1 MYGFNKLFS
10 DYVLAIGHVHEEE
23 LGEVYERWYNE
34 HSDLLADSP
43 RGIISSMSDG
53 ELAAELT
60 EECYLGAPSLT
71 VMEALQNRDNERVLV
86 PLLYE
91 GNSMLA
97 YCAAELL
104 RNINKV
110 PAEAFARLLTQTDD
124 AELFELIV
132 DSLKENPDG
141 VRDELLELFEKA
153 GDHVKTAIAEILSC
167 GGKDERVYSLLVGL
181 FASGDSP
188 ALYASYL
195 ARYGDERCA
204 PMLYRALSCAPYA
217 DYIEIRNAIES
228 LGGVVDE
235 ERDFSSDPDYI
246 YIKENSNDQ
255 K

>member
-1 MYGFNKLFS
+1 MYEFNKLFS

-34 HSDLLADSP
+34 YCDSLMDSP

-53 ELAAELT
+53 ELAQELS
-60 EECYLGAPSLT
+60 EECYVDAPSLT
-71 VMEALQNRDNERVLV
+71 VMEALQNRENERVLV

-91 GNSMLA
+91 GNSTLA

-104 RNINKV
+104 RNINKI
-110 PAEAFARLLTQTDD
+110 PAEAFAQLLTQTDD
-124 AELFELIV
+124 SELFELLV
-132 DSLKENPDG
+132 ESLKENPDG
-141 VRDELLELFEKA
+141 ARDVLLELFEDA
-153 GDHVKTAIAEILSC
+153 HDHVKMAIAEILSC
-167 GGKDERVYSLLVGL
+167 GGRDERVYNLLVGL
-181 FASGDSP
+181 FASGDNL

-204 PMLYRALSCAPYA
+204 PMLYRALSSAPYA
-217 DYIEIRNAIES
+217 EYIEIRNAIES
-228 LGGVVDE
+228 LGGIVDE

-246 YIKENSNDQ
+246 YIKENPNVQ

>member
-1 MYGFNKLFS
+1 MYEFNKLFS
-10 DYVLAIGHVHEEE
+10 DYVLKIGHVHEEE

-34 HSDLLADSP
+34 YCDALMDSP

-53 ELAAELT
+53 ELSQELI

-71 VMEALQNRDNERVLV
+71 VMEALQSRDNERVLV

-104 RNINKV
+104 RNMNKI
-110 PAEAFARLLTQTDD
+110 PAEAFAQLLTQTDD
-124 AELFELIV
+124 SELFELVV
-132 DSLKENPDG
+132 DSLKEDPDG
-141 VRDELLELFEKA
+141 VRDVLLELIEGA
-153 GDHVKTAIAEILSC
+153 DEHVKMAIAEILSC
-167 GGKDERVYSLLVGL
+167 GGKDERVYQLLVEQ
-181 FASGDSP
+181 FASGDNL

-204 PMLYRALSCAPYA
+204 PMLYRALSSSSYA

-228 LGGVVDE
+228 LGGIVDE

-246 YIKENSNDQ
+246 YIKENPNVQ

>member
-1 MYGFNKLFS
+1 MYEFNKLFS
-10 DYVLAIGHVHEEE
+10 DYVLKIGHVHEDE

-34 HSDLLADSP
+34 YCDSLADSP

-53 ELAAELT
+53 ELAQELT
-60 EECYLGAPSLT
+60 EECYVGAPSLT

-91 GNSMLA
+91 DNSTLA

-104 RNINKV
+104 RNIGKV
-110 PAEAFARLLTQTDD
+110 PAEAFAQLLTRTDD

-141 VRDELLELFEKA
+141 VRETLLELFEDA
-153 GDHVKTAIAEILSC
+153 SEHVKMAIAEILSC
-167 GGKDERVYSLLVGL
+167 GGKDERVYQLLVEL
-181 FASGDSP
+181 FASGDNL

-204 PMLYRALSCAPYA
+204 PMLYRALSSASYA

-228 LGGVVDE
+228 LGGIVDE
-235 ERDFSSDPDYI
+235 ERDFSSDPEFI
-246 YIKENSNDQ
+246 YIKEAPNVQ